1 MIMIKKSPAAA
12 FHGRRFRY
20 FPTAITLFALML
32 LAGCAQ
38 PPTRL
43 SPAPLAVTQAERE
56 AGLSSVAAWSFEGR
70 LAISQA
76 GQGGNARVQWHQ
88 QGQDFDIR
96 LSAPITGQSWR
107 LRRQDGL
114 ATLDG
119 MEGGARQGDDAERL
133 LLEAT
138 GWQIPVGAMASWVRG
153 ARAAGPSDLSYDPSG
168 LPATLVQDGWAV
180 EFRGWTASAMPL
192 PQKLFARKAQASVRL
207 VIERWGAE

>member
-12 FHGRRFRY
+12 SVGRPIFHY
-20 FPTAITLFALML
+20 PTVLALFALL
-32 LAGCAQ
+32 SVAGCAQ
-38 PPTRL
+38 QVTRP
-43 SPAPLAVTQAERE
+43 SPAPAAVTQAERE
-56 AGLSSVAAWSFEGR
+56 ASLSRMGAWFFDGR

-88 QGQDFDIR
+88 QGEDFDIR

-107 LRRQDGL
+107 LRRQDGH
-114 ATLDG
+114 ATLEG

-153 ARAAGPSDLSYDPSG
+153 ARAASPSDLSYDPVG

-180 EFRGWTASAMPL
+180 EFRGWTADAVPL
-192 PQKLFARKAQASVRL
+192 PQKIYARKAQASVRL
-207 VIERWGAE
+207 VVERWGAE